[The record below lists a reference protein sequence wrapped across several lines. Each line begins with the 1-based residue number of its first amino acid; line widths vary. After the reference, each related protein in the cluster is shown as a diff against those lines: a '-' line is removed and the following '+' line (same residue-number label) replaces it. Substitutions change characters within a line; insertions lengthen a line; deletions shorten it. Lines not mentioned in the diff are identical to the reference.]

1 MLEES
6 DLERDVVQFVT
17 KEATALALDTPLREP
32 ILGAVEERTD
42 VDRSDVNRT
51 GDADPIAEGDAVEPT
66 GTTEESS
73 KLTTLAQGLVG
84 FVVMFVVLYLVLRK
98 VTGDAD
104 S

>member
-42 VDRSDVNRT
+42 VDRTDGAEPT
-51 GDADPIAEGDAVEPT
+51 AGDEAVEPT

-73 KLTTLAQGLVG
+73 TLTTLVQGLVG